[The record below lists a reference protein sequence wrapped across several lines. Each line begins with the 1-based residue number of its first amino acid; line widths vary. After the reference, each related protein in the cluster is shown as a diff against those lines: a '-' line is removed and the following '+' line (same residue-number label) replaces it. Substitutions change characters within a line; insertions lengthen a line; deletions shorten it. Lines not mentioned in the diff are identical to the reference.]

1 VESRRGMT
9 SDQYL
14 RDDGELYGGAIP
26 PKADPLFTPDLV
38 LEDGAFHA
46 MLLALSS
53 SSGVEFYQSI
63 TKNLASYLSVQYA
76 VIAELLPSRSRV
88 RSLAFWNGDS
98 FTNEIEWALEHTPCR
113 GVIDGQFSHFPQGL
127 RTLFPEDRPL
137 VELRAESY
145 LGVPLKS
152 PGGEVLGHLYVM
164 DTKSMPREPQSLAV
178 FRLFAALAAK
188 ELARQRLDESFRDSE
203 ARYKDLFD
211 EAPVAYVHEGL
222 DTKFMSANSAAM
234 RILGLSPEEV
244 VGFIGKSLIP
254 DTPEAQRRVKEA
266 LASVE
271 SGTDTDGVV
280 LELRR
285 KSDGQPL
292 WLQWWSKP
300 DPSGTSTRTMFVDIT
315 ERVLMEKEQERLQ
328 LHNNYLVDE
337 IKSTHNFDEII
348 GQSPSMLDMLKKVD
362 RVAKTESTVLV
373 QGETGTGKELIARAI
388 HDRSSRRDGPFVKV
402 NCAALPSGL
411 VESEFFGH
419 VKGAFT
425 GAMQDRKGRFEL
437 ADGGT
442 IFLDEIGEISPE
454 VQVKLL
460 RVLQENEFE
469 RVGGAE
475 SIQVN
480 VRVIAATNRDIE
492 ADVQNQRFRS
502 DLFYR
507 LNVFPI
513 AVPALRERG
522 GDIPILTSYFVTQLS
537 GVVGTYVDGIDPGT
551 MDRLVRYPW
560 PGNIRE
566 LRNILERSLI
576 LCEDRILR
584 IGDADLCGSSAE
596 LSAVG
601 QSLDEIES
609 AHIRSVLNQT
619 DGVIGGEKGA
629 ARILG
634 LPPSTLRSK
643 MTRLG
648 L

>member
-1 VESRRGMT
+1 MT